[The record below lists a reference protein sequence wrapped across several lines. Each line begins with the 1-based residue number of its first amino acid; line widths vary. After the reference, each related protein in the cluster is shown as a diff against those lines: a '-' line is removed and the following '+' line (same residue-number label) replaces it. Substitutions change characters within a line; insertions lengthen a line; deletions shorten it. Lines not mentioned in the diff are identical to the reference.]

1 MIIASKVCGS
11 SRRLT
16 WFRDDGK
23 GTRVTRKQIIESV
36 DKSLTR
42 LGTDYIDLMQVCV
55 CVCVSVCVNVRE
67 CQRVCVY
74 VIYVHTYMMC
84 VCIYM

>member
-42 LGTDYIDLMQVCV
+42 LGTDYIDLMLV
-55 CVCVSVCVNVRE
+55 
-67 CQRVCVY
+67 
-74 VIYVHTYMMC
+74 
-84 VCIYM
+84 